1 MAKLVC
7 KNLSVGYN
15 GKPIIKNLN
24 FELNCGDYMVI
35 IGENGEL
42 DLTVLSSTMV
52 YSEVFNMLT
61 MPEEYVGKTV
71 IIKGQFTSY
80 EDPDTKIRYFGCII
94 ADATACCS
102 QGLEFVLA
110 GNHSYPQDYPNEGDE
125 ITIKGTFEIQ
135 EEGEYKYIVIA
146 DAVMEN

>member
-1 MAKLVC
+1 MAQLVC

-24 FELNCGDYMVI
+24 FELNCGDYIVI

-94 ADATACCS
+94 ADA
-102 QGLEFVLA
+102 
-110 GNHSYPQDYPNEGDE
+110 
-125 ITIKGTFEIQ
+125 
-135 EEGEYKYIVIA
+135 
-146 DAVMEN
+146 VMEN

>member
-1 MAKLVC
+1 MAQLIC

-110 GNHSYPQDYPNEGDE
+110 GNHFYPQDYPNDGDE

-135 EEGEYKYIVIA
+135 EESEYKYIVIA

>member
-1 MAKLVC
+1 MAQLVC

-110 GNHSYPQDYPNEGDE
+110 GNHFYPQDYPNDGDE